1 MERKMSK
8 KLAEWKKSKNR
19 MPLILY
25 GARQVGKT
33 YTVLTFGKEQY
44 KSTAYFDLENNKEL
58 VKIFD
63 RDLEPDR
70 IIRELSALSG
80 QNILKEDTLIFFDEI
95 QASERALTSLKYF
108 YEKAP
113 EYHVIAAGSLLG
125 VAVNREQH
133 SFPVGKV
140 EMMTLYPLD
149 FEEFIWTIANR
160 DFANMIRECYIR
172 NTEFSLHRKALDLY
186 YTYIAVGGMPAVLNE
201 YIESR
206 DFNFVLAKQKNI
218 NDAYVSDMA
227 KYASARETVKI
238 IEAYNSIPAQLAKE
252 NKKFQYKEIKS
263 GARAYDYEHPIAW
276 LSASGIIVK
285 CIKINEGKLPL
296 NIFADA
302 SFFKIYMMDTGLLFS
317 KFNIPVNTI
326 LADSIGFDNYKGIL
340 TENYVASTLVSSGF
354 QAYYW
359 ESKGRAEVD
368 FVIQKQDG
376 SVIPVEVKSSE
387 NVRSKSLGQFVLRYK
402 PSYSVRISPK
412 NFGFENGIKSV
423 PLYAVFC
430 LADEDLKSL

>member
-8 KLAEWKKSKNR
+8 KLAEWKNSKNR

-33 YTVLTFGKEQY
+33 YTVLTFGREQY

-58 VKIFD
+58 VQIFE

-80 QNILKEDTLIFFDEI
+80 QKILKEDTLIFFDEI

-108 YEKAP
+108 FEKAP
-113 EYHVIAAGSLLG
+113 EYHIIAAGSLLG
-125 VAVNREQH
+125 VSVNREQH

-140 EMMTLYPLD
+140 EMLTLYPLD
-149 FEEFIWTIANR
+149 FEEFIWAVSGS
-160 DFANMIRECYIR
+160 DFSELIRECYDHD
-172 NTEFSLHRKALDLY
+172 TEFSLHRKALDHY
-186 YTYIAVGGMPAVLNE
+186 YTYLAVGGMPAVLSE
-201 YIESR
+201 YIESK

-227 KYASARETVKI
+227 KYATARETVRI

-252 NKKFQYKEIKS
+252 NRKFQYKTIKS
-263 GARAYDYEHPIAW
+263 DARAYNYEYPMAW
-276 LSASGIIVK
+276 LSASGIVLKCVK
-285 CIKINEGKLPL
+285 VNEGKLPL
-296 NIFADA
+296 NVFADEA
-302 SFFKIYMMDTGLLFS
+302 FFKIYMIDTGLLFS

-326 LADSIGFDNYKGIL
+326 LSDSIGFDNYKGIL
-340 TENYVASTLVSSGF
+340 TENYVASALVSGGF

-359 ESKGRAEVD
+359 ESKGQAEVD

-376 SVIPVEVKSSE
+376 SIIPVEVKSSE

-402 PSYSVRISPK
+402 PSYAIRLSPK

-423 PLYAVFC
+423 PLYAAFC
-430 LADEDLKSL
+430 LPDEDHQ

>member
-1 MERKMSK
+1 MERKMSNKLK
-8 KLAEWKKSKNR
+8 KWKENPDR

-44 KSTAYFDLENNKEL
+44 KSTAYFDMENNKEL
-58 VKIFD
+58 DRIFE
-63 RDLEPDR
+63 RDLEPER

-80 QNILKEDTLIFFDEI
+80 QSILKEDTLIFFDEI

-113 EYHVIAAGSLLG
+113 EYHIVAAGSLIG
-125 VAVNREQH
+125 VSANREQH

-149 FEEFIWTIANR
+149 FEEFLWAVSGR
-160 DFANMIRECYIR
+160 DFSELIRASYIS
-172 NTEFSLHRKALDLY
+172 NTEFSLHRKALDHY
-186 YTYIAVGGMPAVLNE
+186 YTYIAVGGMPAVLSE
-201 YIESR
+201 YIEKK

-227 KYASARETVKI
+227 KYASARETVRI

-252 NKKFQYKEIKS
+252 NKKFQYKAIKS
-263 GARAYDYEHPIAW
+263 DARAYNYDYPMAW
-276 LSASGIIVK
+276 LSASGIVIK
-285 CIKINEGKLPL
+285 CLKVNEGKLPL
-296 NIFADA
+296 NIFADS

-326 LADSIGFDNYKGIL
+326 LSDSIGFDNYKGIL
-340 TENYVASTLVSSGF
+340 TENYVASALVSSGL
-354 QAYYW
+354 QTYYW

-376 SVIPVEVKSSE
+376 SIIPVEVKSSE
-387 NVRSKSLGQFVLRYK
+387 NARSKSLGQFVLRYK
-402 PSYSVRISPK
+402 PSYSIRLSLK

-430 LADEDLKSL
+430 LADED